1 MTWTVGELKG
11 KYYGTKVQFDGDT
24 VFTIWYPDHF
34 AEPFASEREIAKGWT
49 PDDGHD
55 HIEDQQSYNTA
66 KLIVDYLNSIDHKV
80 EF

>member
-1 MTWTVGELKG
+1 MTWTVGELRG
-11 KYYGTKVQFDGDT
+11 KYYGTKVQFAGDT
-24 VFTIWYPDHF
+24 VFTIWYPDHS

-55 HIEDQQSYNTA
+55 HVEDQQSYNTA